1 MTTELEDA
9 VAKWI
14 DKTAIAE
21 FAKAAEKL
29 KSRDVMASLCE
40 DRQTVMLYLNYDDD
54 AATRTASFML
64 PEPLAEGEKFDAE
77 FYEGLLRW
85 ILTERQ
91 LEIVA
96 YAARDIP
103 LGLREDFAKYIFDCL
118 RPKREIAN
126 TDVAYFCAAALHKFA
141 PPQRRRA

>member
-1 MTTELEDA
+1 MSAIGTKPTSPRTYTFATWHGCNLAASGKEGDLFMTTELEDA

-77 FYEGLLRW
+77 FYEGLLR
-85 ILTERQ
+85 
-91 LEIVA
+91 
-96 YAARDIP
+96 
-103 LGLREDFAKYIFDCL
+103 
-118 RPKREIAN
+118 
-126 TDVAYFCAAALHKFA
+126 
-141 PPQRRRA
+141 

>member
-64 PEPLAEGEKFDAE
+64 PEPLAEGEKFDANSTRDYCDE
-77 FYEGLLRW
+77 FLPNGS
-85 ILTERQ
+85 
-91 LEIVA
+91 
-96 YAARDIP
+96 
-103 LGLREDFAKYIFDCL
+103 
-118 RPKREIAN
+118 
-126 TDVAYFCAAALHKFA
+126 
-141 PPQRRRA
+141 

>member
-1 MTTELEDA
+1 MLCLNTRSDIGEDWYWLLADIEEPKRMSAIGTKPTSPRTYTFATWHGCNLAASGKEGDLFMTTELEDA

-77 FYEGLLRW
+77 FYEGLLR
-85 ILTERQ
+85 
-91 LEIVA
+91 
-96 YAARDIP
+96 
-103 LGLREDFAKYIFDCL
+103 
-118 RPKREIAN
+118 
-126 TDVAYFCAAALHKFA
+126 
-141 PPQRRRA
+141 

>member
-1 MTTELEDA
+1 MYLQPVAVMLQLMRPAGAGWGLLGDDWLAGMNESGRRVDRPVATWHGCNLAASGKEGDLFMTTELEDA

-77 FYEGLLRW
+77 FYEGLLR
-85 ILTERQ
+85 
-91 LEIVA
+91 
-96 YAARDIP
+96 
-103 LGLREDFAKYIFDCL
+103 
-118 RPKREIAN
+118 
-126 TDVAYFCAAALHKFA
+126 
-141 PPQRRRA
+141 